1 MNMWI
6 KIKNE
11 LINLNCVRCIKANC
25 YASYFAVEV
34 IFNDGKSEVIHY
46 NSMEALGNAFRAIEG
61 QLKTLQE
68 K

>member
-6 KIKNE
+6 KIENK

-25 YASYFAVEV
+25 YASHFAVEV
-34 IFNDGKSEVIHY
+34 IFNDGKSEAIHY
-46 NSMEALGNAFRAIEG
+46 NSMEALGNAFRTIDG